1 MKTIGKRIL
10 VFFCTFALMAGLI
23 PAPAEAAMLD
33 MTRYN
38 DKIVSVE
45 KVPKGEVSKNIKIP
59 ITIHNIYEEDLESLR
74 IQLCDE
80 DEYREIYEDLL
91 DYDEE
96 EDEDDDSS
104 NNIHEFFGNF
114 PFEVNSSTFEE
125 KMVGDVKK
133 GAKKTVTFTFKVRR
147 DLTPGYYQAFFH
159 LRSKHRYFGDF
170 GVNIWVGNT
179 TGDSDDDEDENKD
192 YPGVFSIGDGQFT
205 PYASYGQVMNFGVNF
220 TNIGGRTVYD
230 VRIEMQLDPDV
241 SKFPFDINE
250 GNYRRDMGD
259 MSPGAVVTA
268 PYSMAVRE
276 DVKSGFFPI
285 HYHVYYRETE
295 GGSFE
300 GPVDLIYYVRVRG
313 EDDDK
318 IASDAGEN
326 ERTKA
331 RIIVESFSTSPEKV
345 YAGVPFTLNVR
356 MKNASSNIPASNIMF
371 TFKPEE
377 NNGTPVFSSDGGS
390 TSLVVNNLAPGTSSD
405 ISIRFLPSPVAEQKS
420 YKVTIKEQYDSP
432 EFKNAS
438 EEVNISV
445 PVYQEARLGL
455 STIEVMPA
463 DLQVGSES
471 NVMFGINNT
480 GKAILYNVTAHFQAD
495 SINPVDAYVGN
506 IKPGET
512 GNVDTMLTAA
522 APTTD
527 TGIVK
532 IIISYEDENG
542 TVSEVEKQMTLQVR
556 EPEPDFYDE
565 PEEVPEPE
573 KPGIPNSWKIG
584 GGVGALLL
592 AAIGIR
598 AFRRWKRKKEEEKDD
613 ELS

>member
-1 MKTIGKRIL
+1 MNTGKKVLAFLCAAVLLIGL
-10 VFFCTFALMAGLI
+10 AAV
-23 PAPAEAAMLD
+23 PARAAMLD

-45 KVPKGEVSKNIKIP
+45 KVPKGEVSKSIKIP

-74 IQLCDE
+74 IVLCDE
-80 DEYREIYEDLL
+80 DEYREIYEDIL
-91 DYDEE
+91 DYDED
-96 EDEDDDSS
+96 DEDDDDDDDDDKE
-104 NNIHEFFGNF
+104 IRHYFDAF

-125 KMVGDVKK
+125 KVLGDVKQ

-147 DLTPGYYQAFFH
+147 DLEPGYYQAFFH

-170 GVNIWVGNT
+170 GVNIWVGSA
-179 TGDSDDDEDENKD
+179 TGKSEEDEDEEKD
-192 YPGVFSIGDGQFT
+192 YPGIFSMGDGQFT
-205 PYASYGQVMNFGVNF
+205 PFASYKEVMNFGVNL

-230 VRIEMQLDPDV
+230 VRVEMQVDPDV
-241 SKFPFDINE
+241 TKFPFDINE
-250 GNYRRDMGD
+250 GNYRRNMGD
-259 MSPGAVVTA
+259 MAPGDTVTM

-285 HYHVYYRETE
+285 HYFVYYRETE

-300 GPVDLIYYVRVRG
+300 GPVDLSYYVRVRG

-318 IASDAGEN
+318 LSQDAGEN

-331 RIIVESFSTSPEKV
+331 RIIVESYSTDPEKV
-345 YAGVPFTLNVR
+345 YAGKPFTLHVR
-356 MKNASSNIPASNIMF
+356 MKNASANIGASNIMF
-371 TFKPEE
+371 TLKPEE
-377 NNGTPVFSSDGGS
+377 VSGTPVFSADGGS
-390 TSLVVNNLAPGTSSD
+390 TSVVVNSLSPGASSD
-405 ISIRFLPSPVAEQKS
+405 ITMQFIPSPVAEQKS
-420 YKVTIKEQYDSP
+420 YKVAIKEQYDSP

-438 EEVNISV
+438 EEVSISV

-463 DLQVGSES
+463 DLQVGSET
-471 NVMFGINNT
+471 NVMFGVNNT
-480 GKAILYNVTAHFQAD
+480 GKAVLYNVTAHFEAD

-512 GNVDTMLTAA
+512 GNVDTMLQAA

-542 TVSEVEKQMTLQVR
+542 AVSEVEKQMTLQVR
-556 EPEPDFYDE
+556 EPEPEFYDE
-565 PEEVPEPE
+565 PE
-573 KPGIPNSWKIG
+573 
-584 GGVGALLL
+584 
-592 AAIGIR
+592 
-598 AFRRWKRKKEEEKDD
+598 
-613 ELS
+613 